1 MKTFRIV
8 NHSMAGWSAYAEE
21 IGFVPD
27 PMILRTG
34 EIFLNGRSGIT
45 PMERSDFDVWR
56 ALQENI
62 GGLLDFFDILVT
74 REVIPLVSYY
84 ETFGRVTIATPLQQ
98 MLSARTCPVEVDYSV
113 YNAVKKGALK
123 ALGQIDVDRLHNF
136 GNLAREMDAFRY
148 EWEPGFNVAE
158 ADLELQAICDRFSA
172 LEDAS
177 QLVAQ
182 FLLGAFIFS
191 GYAQASGTTHYIQP
205 KRARFFLGLV
215 VPSDKRWG
223 FSNQDEDEIF
233 ATAAE
238 RFKENAADVR
248 NAEPIPPVL
257 PYLLAKAEPRNVRAL
272 LDRALEFRESTEGK
286 TYLQVVA
293 DIRSDGVAARRAED
307 AVKLARQ
314 KALAFLAPYSKLAVD
329 RSHSLE
335 VRLSAETVG
344 IPFVKAGAEAPMTVR
359 IPTRLLVWW
368 NDHVP
373 FGGMHKVL
381 RRMWM
386 AAESYTALSDK
397 LRDVWLRS

>member
-1 MKTFRIV
+1 METLRVAK
-8 NHSMAGWSAYAEE
+8 HSMVGWLAYAEK

-27 PMILRTG
+27 PMILCTG
-34 EIFLNGRSGIT
+34 EIFLNGRSGIN

-74 REVIPLVSYY
+74 RDVIPLISYY
-84 ETFGRVTIATPLQQ
+84 ETFGRVTIATPLQR
-98 MLSARTCPVEVDYSV
+98 MLSERTCPVEVDYSV
-113 YNAVKKGALK
+113 YNEVKKGALK
-123 ALGQIDVDRLHNF
+123 ALGQIDLDRLHNF
-136 GNLAREMDAFRY
+136 SNLAREMDAFRY

-158 ADLELQAICDRFSA
+158 ADLELQAICDRFAA
-172 LEDAS
+172 LEDVT
-177 QLVAQ
+177 QLVSQ

-215 VPSDKRWG
+215 VPPDKTWG
-223 FSNQDEDEIF
+223 FSNQDEDAIF

-238 RFKENAADVR
+238 RLKQSAADVR
-248 NAEPIPPVL
+248 NSEPIPPVL
-257 PYLLAKAEPRNVRAL
+257 PYLLAKAEPENARAL
-272 LDRALEFRESTEGK
+272 LDRALEFRESAEGK
-286 TYLQVVA
+286 AYLQVVA

-314 KALAFLAPYSKLAVD
+314 KALAFLAPHSKLAVD
-329 RSHSLE
+329 RSYSLE

-344 IPFVKAGAEAPMTVR
+344 IPFVKARGEAPVAVR
-359 IPTRLLVWW
+359 VPTQLLVWW
-368 NDHVP
+368 NDHVA
-373 FGGMHKVL
+373 FGGMHKLL

-386 AAESYTALSDK
+386 AADSYAALSNK